1 AAEIEV
7 VRPHGVVVSAE
18 LRVVDIEWDGQPAR
32 LISLR
37 DVTDR
42 KRAEERSLQLDHE
55 RVARAEAEAASQ
67 AKSEFLAM
75 MSHELRTP
83 LNAVIGY
90 SELLNLDIAG
100 PLTQAQRQQI
110 GRIHASGRHLLG
122 LV

>member
-1 AAEIEV
+1 TTEIDV
-7 VRPHGVVVSAE
+7 IRPAGEAVAVE
-18 LRVVDIEWDGQPAR
+18 LRVVETDWEGESAC
-32 LISLR
+32 LVSLR

-42 KRAEERSLQLDHE
+42 KRAEEKAALLEHE

-90 SELLNLDIAG
+90 SELLDLGIAG
-100 PLTQAQRQQI
+100 ALSA
-110 GRIHASGRHLLG
+110 
-122 LV
+122 